1 MGFWW
6 FMFLCD
12 LLIPFIMIIS
22 GKMMW
27 KHPPKSINAVMGYR
41 TKRSMRNMDTWN
53 FAHEHCGRLW
63 WRIGWAMLIP
73 SAVIHLP
80 FYNSSEN
87 MIGTVGGILCTIQCL
102 ALIVS
107 ILPTEKA
114 LKRNFTDEGLGKE
127 EKRH

>member
-22 GKMMW
+22 GRMMW

-41 TKRSMRNMDTWN
+41 TKRSMKNMDTWN
-53 FAHEHCGRLW
+53 FAHDHCGRLW

-73 SAVIHLP
+73 SAVIQLP

-87 MIGTVGGILCTIQCL
+87 VIGTVGGILCTIQCL

-107 ILPTEKA
+107 IFPTEIA
-114 LKRNFTDEGLGKE
+114 LKRNFT
-127 EKRH
+127 